1 MDNKVRPADDKE
13 HRYCNVEGWAV
24 LTVPLGASFF
34 GFFLSCF
41 VLAISFNGSRDGD
54 ATCRNDDAQNPSTQ
68 GDVREF
74 IKYAFILQTIVLLK
88 LTMCFDY
95 VCCYS

>member
-24 LTVPLGASFF
+24 LTIPLGASFL
-34 GFFLSCF
+34 GFS
-41 VLAISFNGSRDGD
+41 VLFCPRYFIQWLKGRRSYL
-54 ATCRNDDAQNPSTQ
+54 CRNDDAQNPSTQ

-74 IKYAFILQTIVLLK
+74 IKQAFILQTIVPLK